1 MAMMPSAS
9 GGSSTRTDSPFVIDH
24 DDDSGLDND
33 LIDDEGAYLFDGN
46 HIFSPS
52 HQLRSPGYLLDSSVS
67 TYTNPLR
74 QQQLKPTIPSTQPP
88 TAHP

>member
-33 LIDDEGAYLFDGN
+33 LIDDEGVYLFDGQPDFQPERPAAQSR
-46 HIFSPS
+46 ILFSII
-52 HQLRSPGYLLDSSVS
+52 LTL
-67 TYTNPLR
+67 
-74 QQQLKPTIPSTQPP
+74 
-88 TAHP
+88 